1 MDSSAQAAPLQPLAI
16 ACSAAACI
24 LLHLLWYF
32 KSLILAGISRALAEL
47 RDDPQVFQTPTGFHL
62 RVTAAP
68 GKGLGI
74 FAVQEIPQGAYLG
87 LYAGEL
93 IDDNEFER
101 RYKDLHRQAP
111 KSSMGEGPIGGYVFG
126 LGNGYSMDAED
137 LRFSNW
143 TRYVNHSSRR
153 PNIVTRCDGRRI
165 EFWSF
170 QRVAAGAELL
180 MDYGPDYVA
189 AMPGMIDE

>member
-1 MDSSAQAAPLQPLAI
+1 MRPAWNPRLLTRESAWQIECSTSDAQQFEGMDSSAQAAPLQPLAI
-16 ACSAAACI
+16 ACTAAACI

-32 KSLILAGISRALAEL
+32 KSLIIAGIRRALAEL

-74 FAVQEIPQGAYLG
+74 FAEQQIPQGTYLG

-143 TRYVNHSSRR
+143 CGTRICHIELTCI
-153 PNIVTRCDGRRI
+153 IV
-165 EFWSF
+165 
-170 QRVAAGAELL
+170 
-180 MDYGPDYVA
+180 
-189 AMPGMIDE
+189 